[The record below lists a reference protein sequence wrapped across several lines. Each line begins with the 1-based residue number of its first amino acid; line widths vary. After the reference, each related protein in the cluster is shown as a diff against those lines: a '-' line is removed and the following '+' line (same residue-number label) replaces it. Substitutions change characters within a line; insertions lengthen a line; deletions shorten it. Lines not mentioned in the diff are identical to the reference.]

1 MDNKDGRPMMT
12 DCVKTDD
19 HGVESENYR
28 TTCSIR
34 PMIHHKVDF
43 KTEDEGTLFST
54 QSLMC
59 TPVFVLQTTQLTH
72 FSTKT
77 VYNSKVNRTRKCIP
91 ATYQVS
97 CRL

>member
-1 MDNKDGRPMMT
+1 
-12 DCVKTDD
+12 
-19 HGVESENYR
+19 
-28 TTCSIR
+28 
-34 PMIHHKVDF
+34 MIYHKVDF

-54 QSLMC
+54 QESLMC

-77 VYNSKVNRTRKCIP
+77 VYNLKENRTRKYIP
-91 ATYQVS
+91 ATHQVS